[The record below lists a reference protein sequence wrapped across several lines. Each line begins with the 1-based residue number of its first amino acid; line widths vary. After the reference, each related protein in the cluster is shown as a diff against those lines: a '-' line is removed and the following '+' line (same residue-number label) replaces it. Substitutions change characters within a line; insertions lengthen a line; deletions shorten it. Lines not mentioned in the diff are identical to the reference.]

1 MTLSFSFITLNLAA
15 FVWLWVPFL
24 AFCLFLIYSCL
35 VGRCK
40 QIIGTL
46 CCISFSY
53 PVELVNYQI
62 RWNFL
67 GLLCFGQVKQ
77 NCRRPCPSVSFVH
90 DLDKKIFGRCTVY
103 SWVLMIRCV
112 KFCFGFKRLLF
123 VETLSLAFDMKVMAT
138 KVAETLPV
146 LHALYLNF
154 LWVKIDKALLF
165 MLHSVRAGESLV
177 SQSF

>member
-1 MTLSFSFITLNLAA
+1 M
-15 FVWLWVPFL
+15 
-24 AFCLFLIYSCL
+24 
-35 VGRCK
+35 
-40 QIIGTL
+40 
-46 CCISFSY
+46 
-53 PVELVNYQI
+53 NYQI